1 MDKPQRPMSET
12 ALIEAC
18 AAALRRRLPEGW
30 QIEAEFTMPGGTF
43 RTDSVMR
50 IQSPDGQSATFILEV
65 KSSLPARIV
74 LERLQQKKQ
83 ESNST
88 QGDVP
93 IVVVT
98 SFISPWM
105 QDQLELE
112 GFGWLDA
119 TGNVRLA
126 SATPALFISNQ
137 GAKRDPWPDDVP
149 LRSLKG
155 RGASAAV
162 RALVDYQPPVGLV
175 DLAKVAKVAP
185 ATLSRVVNLLEDEG
199 LINRL
204 NRGGIQSVNWA
215 GVIRRWSIDL
225 TADSPTERFATFL
238 EPRGIDAVIA
248 KLQTAKSN
256 YVVTGSFAASY
267 FTQVAPTRQLSL
279 YVDDLDGAVEELEL
293 RTAGEVGNVRILTP
307 YDPVVFERSLQM
319 DGIRIAALGQVAVDL
334 MSGPGREPAEGEA
347 LMNWMEE
354 NTVVWRSTP

>member
-1 MDKPQRPMSET
+1 MDKPERPMSEA

-18 AAALRRRLPEGW
+18 SSALRRRLPEGW
-30 QIEAEFTMPGGTF
+30 RVEAEFNRRGDTARADAM
-43 RTDSVMR
+43 MR
-50 IQSPDGQSATFILEV
+50 IQAPDGQRAAFFLEA
-65 KSSLPARIV
+65 KSSLPARIL
-74 LERLQQKKQ
+74 LERLQQRSQ
-83 ESNST
+83 VST
-88 QGDVP
+88 WNQGTEP
-93 IVVVT
+93 IVVVA

-105 QDQLELE
+105 QGQLELQ

-119 TGNVRLA
+119 TGNIRLS
-126 SATPALFISNQ
+126 SAKPALFISNQ
-137 GAKRDPWPDDVP
+137 GARRDPWPDDVP

-162 RALVDYQPPVGLV
+162 RALIDFQPPVGLV

-215 GVIRRWSIDL
+215 GILRRWTIDL
-225 TADSPTERFATFL
+225 TVGSQAERYTTFL

-248 KLQTAKSN
+248 KLKAAKWD
-256 YVVTGSFAASY
+256 YVVTGSFAASR
-267 FTQVAPTRQLSL
+267 FIQVAPTRQLSL
-279 YVDDLDGAVEELEL
+279 YVKNLDAAVAELDL
-293 RTAGEVGNVRILTP
+293 RTTGDVGNVRILSP

-319 DGIRIAALGQVAVDL
+319 DGIRIAALGQVAADL

-347 LMNWMEE
+347 LMNWMEG
-354 NTVVWRSTP
+354 NTVVWRTIP